1 MECWSSLP
9 AREAHPMPMFL
20 IAAPIPVWTCP
31 VTWVRQRKASE
42 LRKAPEIL
50 ADLIREREV
59 GVGGVCAVL
68 LAVLEVRG
76 ALCVVGALGA
86 CGAPEALGVGI
97 EPGVLRALG
106 ACCVLGGR
114 FVSWTSRPVKP
125 SAMITGMPTM
135 SGVKPWLQAKRRWSI
150 ELDRLPTDRKSTRL
164 NSSHVTVS
172 RMPSSA

>member
-1 MECWSSLP
+1 
-9 AREAHPMPMFL
+9 MPMFL
-20 IAAPIPVWTCP
+20 MAAPIPVWTCP

-59 GVGGVCAVL
+59 GVGGVCGVL

-76 ALCVVGALGA
+76 ASGVCGALGECGA
-86 CGAPEALGVGI
+86 LGGRGAPEALGVGGAPEALGVCV

-106 ACCVLGGR
+106 VLGAR

-125 SAMITGMPTM
+125 SAMITGMPTI

-150 ELDRLPTDRKSTRL
+150 ELDRLPT
-164 NSSHVTVS
+164 
-172 RMPSSA
+172 

>member
-20 IAAPIPVWTCP
+20 MAAPIPVWTCP

-86 CGAPEALGVGI
+86 CGAPEALGVGGVC
-97 EPGVLRALG
+97 GVLGVVGALGGCG
-106 ACCVLGGR
+106 ACCVLGAR
-114 FVSWTSRPVKP
+114 FVSCISRPVKP

-135 SGVKPWLQAKRRWSI
+135 SGVKPWLQAKRIWSI
-150 ELDRLPTDRKSTRL
+150 ELDRLPT
-164 NSSHVTVS
+164 
-172 RMPSSA
+172 